1 MTHSLARR
9 SRSRRRLIIR
19 QLAARKAARPRV
31 RIADTDDSAVEG
43 LARTLVA
50 EGAAKPNPVRRD
62 AAAVNE
68 APTAGDSLAYLR
80 ELLTGERPVTW
91 VLAGEDFSDHSG
103 DRPSVGSLVEKRI
116 RRQWHRPDDHVVDS
130 TCRGDRLLALDQNL
144 DRRVLRFDPSAVFL
158 IVGRC
163 DPRPEQAKAELKSLD
178 RTLARLQK
186 AGVVPVVLPPVPE
199 LCADELTLH
208 GPTEKLREAVETVAR
223 RRRAVLVPTAE
234 CRRPELL
241 AMALFRTLGL
251 NKRRPDVRPS
261 LPVPLPVAD

>member
-1 MTHSLARR
+1 MTHSLSRR

-19 QLAARKAARPRV
+19 QLASQKAARPRV
-31 RIADTDDSAVEG
+31 RIAETDDTAVEA

-80 ELLTGERPVTW
+80 ELLTGDRPVTW
-91 VLAGEDFSDHSG
+91 VIAGEDFCDHAG
-103 DRPSVGSLVEKRI
+103 DRPSVGSLIEKRI

-130 TCRGDRLLALDQNL
+130 TFRGDRLLALDQNL
-144 DRRVLRFDPSAVFL
+144 DRRVLRFDPAAAFL
-158 IVGRC
+158 IVGGC
-163 DPRPEQAKAELKSLD
+163 DPRPEQAKYELKSLD

-208 GPTEKLREAVETVAR
+208 GPTEKLREAVEEVAR

-251 NKRRPDVRPS
+251 NKRRPGKTSPT
-261 LPVPLPVAD
+261 VPLSTAK